1 MPPPSSMLTALEFH
15 AVVVGGGAGFKKNRQ
30 KLTHIKR

>member
-1 MPPPSSMLTALEFH
+1 MIHAAPEFHAQEFH
-15 AVVVGGGAGFKKNRQ
+15 AVVIGGGTGFKKNRQ